1 MKKELLVSICIPN
14 YNYGQYLEQC
24 LESIYNQTYK
34 NIEVFFRDNAST
46 DNSLEIALK
55 YKKKFSEK
63 GIFMSVEQNKVNL
76 GSDVNSQLVSRD
88 TEGEI
93 IYTIASDDAI
103 EPTFIEKAVK
113 VFSNYPNV
121 GCVMTHRAE
130 IDKYGTIRHIKPFY
144 NKSCIVKGEEQAAVF
159 MMAGIAIPSQ
169 RIIRREVA
177 NKIKK
182 FHRTF
187 EVAGDWFDNFMYACV
202 SDIAYINEPLCIY
215 RVHNKNETSASEI
228 NLLGIFEHYKLI
240 NTFVSIS
247 KSLGLVKPVKRYNEA
262 VNKLGSMCIRYAV
275 KMLKA
280 NEIKSARR
288 YLQLAPVFDEDIIE
302 NEQYKK
308 IKKWVE
314 LDSNQLKEILKNEPD
329 IVRKVSY
336 DPPKESKEII
346 I

>member
-144 NKSCIVKGEEQAAVF
+144 NKSCIVEGEEQAAVF
-159 MMAGIAIPSQ
+159 MMAGIAIPGQ
-169 RIIRREVA
+169 RIIRREVS

-202 SDIAYINEPLCIY
+202 LEL
-215 RVHNKNETSASEI
+215 
-228 NLLGIFEHYKLI
+228 
-240 NTFVSIS
+240 
-247 KSLGLVKPVKRYNEA
+247 SLDY
-262 VNKLGSMCIRYAV
+262 C
-275 KMLKA
+275 
-280 NEIKSARR
+280 
-288 YLQLAPVFDEDIIE
+288 
-302 NEQYKK
+302 
-308 IKKWVE
+308 
-314 LDSNQLKEILKNEPD
+314 
-329 IVRKVSY
+329 
-336 DPPKESKEII
+336 
-346 I
+346 